1 MHEKR
6 TNRILGFTFLFMG
19 VFFFV
24 VGLLMIMMM
33 GYTSALLATFSA
45 AGTGPGPLSA
55 GMVLGWLF
63 AFVTFAAGLLC
74 IVSAFIFFSKKK

>member
-1 MHEKR
+1 M
-6 TNRILGFTFLFMG
+6 NRIIGVTFFLMG

-24 VGLLMIMMM
+24 VGLLMILMM

-55 GMVLGWLF
+55 GMILGWLF
-63 AFVTFAAGLLC
+63 AFITFGAGLFC
-74 IVSAFIFFSKKK
+74 MISAFIFFSKKK

>member
-6 TNRILGFTFLFMG
+6 MNRIFGFTFLLMG

-24 VGLLMIMMM
+24 VGLLMILMM
-33 GYTSALLATFSA
+33 GYTSALLSTFSA

-55 GMVLGWLF
+55 GMILGWLF

-74 IVSAFIFFSKKK
+74 IASAFIFFSKKR